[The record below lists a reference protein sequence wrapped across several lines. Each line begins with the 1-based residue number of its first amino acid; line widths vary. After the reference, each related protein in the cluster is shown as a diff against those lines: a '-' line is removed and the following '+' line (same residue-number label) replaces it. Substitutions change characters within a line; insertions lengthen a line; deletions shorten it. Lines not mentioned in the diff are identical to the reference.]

1 MPSPYDLMNPRDDRE
16 RRLWEAMAP
25 ERELRSVEIATA
37 LLASLQR
44 NVEGGVVQDSRV
56 MIAAVRDLLD
66 RGVIR

>member
-1 MPSPYDLMNPRDDRE
+1 VPSPYDVMSSRDQQ

-25 ERELRSVEIATA
+25 ERERRSVEVATA

-44 NVEGGVVQDSRV
+44 NLEGGVVQDSRV
-56 MIAAVRDLLD
+56 MVAAVRDLLD

>member
-1 MPSPYDLMNPRDDRE
+1 MPSPYDVMSSRDQQ

-25 ERELRSVEIATA
+25 ERERRSVEVATA

-44 NVEGGVVQDSRV
+44 NLEGGVVQDSRV
-56 MIAAVRDLLD
+56 MVAAVRDLLD